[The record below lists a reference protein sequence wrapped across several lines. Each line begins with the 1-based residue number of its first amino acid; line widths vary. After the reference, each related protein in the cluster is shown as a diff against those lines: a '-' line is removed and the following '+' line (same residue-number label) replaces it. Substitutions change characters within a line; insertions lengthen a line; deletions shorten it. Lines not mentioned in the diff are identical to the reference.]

1 MSNMLDQAATLSLVV
16 RAQHGDKAAFAGL
29 VSSFLRACYSVALAV
44 VGRPADAEDVAQ
56 DALVVALERIGD
68 CRHPD
73 RFAGWL
79 LQIVRNQARN
89 WLAKRRLRDVAQ
101 HDQLPGG
108 ARLAFGSVEPAPA
121 ENVGLKDRLVAAL
134 SNLSETQCEV
144 VLLHDLEEW
153 THQEIGQALGISE
166 VMSRQHLFV
175 ARRILRGR
183 LAPETVVKV
192 SHEGR

>member
-1 MSNMLDQAATLSLVV
+1 MSNMLDQAAMLALVV
-16 RAQHGDKAAFAGL
+16 RAQHGDKAAFSGL
-29 VSSFLRACYSVALAV
+29 VSSFLRACYSVALAI

-68 CRHPD
+68 CRQPD

-89 WLAKRRLRDVAQ
+89 WLARRRLRDVAS
-101 HDQLPGG
+101 HEQLPHGRSLG
-108 ARLAFGSVEPAPA
+108 AVDPTQPEQA
-121 ENVGLKDRLVAAL
+121 GLKARLVAAL
-134 SNLSETQCEV
+134 SHLSEAQREV

-183 LAPETVVKV
+183 LAPEAVAKV